1 MKDAKLNNLL
11 GMEQFSE
18 KDFVKKAKT
27 TKRTEVAKDVLQEN
41 AYVVG
46 KEVFK
51 GNPKVEMPTGKGET
65 VKVVGKEV
73 LGDHL
78 KNKETHAAKGLNNL
92 ISLDDFSK
100 SLPDTKDHPTKRT
113 GTAKDVL
120 QEKVKVKKDYDDDDD
135 DYPVKEKGKG
145 KDKVKKMKDDD
156 KGGKKGLT
164 TAQKRLP
171 EAFQKAILKKQGK
184 K

>member
-11 GMEQFSE
+11 GMEQYSE
-18 KDFVKKAKT
+18 AEFTKKAKT
-27 TKRTEVAKDVLQEN
+27 TKRTGVAKDVLQEN

-51 GNPKVEMPTGKGET
+51 GNPKVEMPTGKGTT
-65 VKVVGKEV
+65 VKETGKDV

-100 SLPDTKDHPTKRT
+100 SVPDTKDHPTKRT

-120 QEKVKVKKDYDDDDD
+120 QEKVKVKKEYDDDDD
-135 DYPVKEKGKG
+135 DDYVSVKEKGNKI
-145 KDKVKKMKDDD
+145 KKMKDGD
-156 KGGKKGLT
+156 KDAKKGLT
-164 TAQKRLP
+164 KAQKKLP

>member
-18 KDFVKKAKT
+18 ADFTKKAKT

-92 ISLDDFSK
+92 ISLDDFTK
-100 SLPDTKDHPTKRT
+100 SVPDTKDHPTKRT

-120 QEKVKVKKDYDDDDD
+120 QEKVKTRKGYNDYEDDDDD
-135 DYPVKEKGKG
+135 VALKDRKG
-145 KDKVKKMKDDD
+145 KDKVKKMKNIEDER
-156 KGGKKGLT
+156 KGMTSKQLKYFGKKN
-164 TAQKRLP
+164 
-171 EAFQKAILKKQGK
+171 KK
-184 K
+184 

>member
-11 GMEQFSE
+11 GMEQYSE
-18 KDFVKKAKT
+18 ADFTKKAKT
-27 TKRTEVAKDVLQEN
+27 TKRTDVAKDVLQEN

-92 ISLDDFSK
+92 ISLDDFTK
-100 SLPDTKDHPTKRT
+100 SVPTTKDSPTKRT

-120 QEKVKVKKDYDDDDD
+120 QEKVKTKKVT
-135 DYPVKEKGKG
+135 PVITSSNIESSEKIVEETKEAEELPIDKLAKGWSKTFSSE
-145 KDKVKKMKDDD
+145 DSFSFPWKK
-156 KGGKKGLT
+156 
-164 TAQKRLP
+164 
-171 EAFQKAILKKQGK
+171 
-184 K
+184 

>member
-11 GMEQFSE
+11 SIETFTE
-18 KDFVKKAKT
+18 NKFAKPAKS
-27 TKRTEVAKDVLQEN
+27 TKRTDVAKDVLQEN

-65 VKVVGKEV
+65 VKATGKDV

-92 ISLDDFSK
+92 ISLDDFTK
-100 SLPDTKDHPTKRT
+100 SMPTTKDSPTKRT

-120 QEKVKVKKDYDDDDD
+120 QEKVKTKKVTDDDDDDD
-135 DYPVKEKGKG
+135 DYVAKGKG
-145 KDKVKKMKDDD
+145 KDKVKKMKDLNDD
-156 KGGKKGLT
+156 KGLT
-164 TAQKRLP
+164 AAQKKLP
-171 EAFQKAILKKQGK
+171 EGLRKSLLKRQGK